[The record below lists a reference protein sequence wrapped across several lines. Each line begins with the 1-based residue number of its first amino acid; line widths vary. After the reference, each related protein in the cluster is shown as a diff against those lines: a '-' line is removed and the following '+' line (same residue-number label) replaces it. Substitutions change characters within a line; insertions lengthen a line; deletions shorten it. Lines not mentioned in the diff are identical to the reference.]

1 MHSNQRLAKLKRSPV
16 DFYLLTLN
24 KLQSLMRVLDV
35 TEKYSA
41 NFLHDHGWLAI
52 CWLIKTGVSISEA
65 ILSEKINSMMTYW
78 GHKRYLSLSDLM
90 LKSLF
95 YI

>member
-24 KLQSLMRVLDV
+24 KLQSLVRVLDV

-41 NFLHDHGWLAI
+41 NFFTRS
-52 CWLIKTGVSISEA
+52 WLIGNLLINKNRCEHLWSSAVWENKLDDD
-65 ILSEKINSMMTYW
+65 ILRS
-78 GHKRYLSLSDLM
+78 
-90 LKSLF
+90 
-95 YI
+95 